1 VRYRKNSISYESLLN
16 LPMPEEAM
24 PEDPHES
31 LISEASQGDEQ
42 ALAELLE
49 QHLPALQ
56 AYVRLHSDRL
66 LRDKES
72 CADLA
77 QSVCRE
83 VLQSLEGFEYRGV
96 APFRK
101 WLFQKALSKIVDRQR
116 YYLADKRHPA
126 REQALAGESGDAL
139 AALYASFCSPSQVAI
154 NNEDLARLEVAFAK
168 LPDEHRQVVTMA
180 RLFGYAH
187 SEIATEMGRS
197 EGAVRVLL
205 HRALAR
211 LAWLMHTGG
220 GRSPVAS

>member
-1 VRYRKNSISYESLLN
+1 
-16 LPMPEEAM
+16 MP
-24 PEDPHES
+24 DPHES
-31 LISEASQGDEQ
+31 LIQQASQGDEQ

-56 AYVRLHSDRL
+56 AYVRLHSGRL

-72 CADLA
+72 VSDLA

-83 VLQSLEGFEYRGV
+83 VLQSADGFDYRGL

-101 WLFQKALSKIVDRQR
+101 WLFQKALSKIVQRQR
-116 YYLADKRHPA
+116 YYLADMRHPA
-126 REQALAGESGDAL
+126 REQAMVSGSGDGL
-139 AALYASFCSPSQVAI
+139 AALYASFCSASQVAI
-154 NNEDLARLEVAFAK
+154 KNEDLERLEAAFAE
-168 LPDEHRQVVTMA
+168 LPEDHRQVITLS

-187 SEIATEMGRS
+187 AEIAAEMGRS

-211 LAWLMHTGG
+211 LAWLMNVDDAA
-220 GRSPVAS
+220 P